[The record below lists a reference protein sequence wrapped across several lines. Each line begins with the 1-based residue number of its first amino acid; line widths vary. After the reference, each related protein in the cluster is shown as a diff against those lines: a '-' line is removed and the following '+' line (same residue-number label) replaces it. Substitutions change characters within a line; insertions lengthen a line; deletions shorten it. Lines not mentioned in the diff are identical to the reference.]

1 MLRSVL
7 SPDVYLSDTVLET
20 EKRRLFRNM
29 WIFAGLR
36 STLSSRNAFL
46 TRNIGGV
53 PIVITSADGQTLKA
67 FENLCAHRKMPIQ
80 HAAFGNRSLICPY
93 HDWTYTADGCLRGV
107 PNAHLYEMRQ
117 SEKEQIKLREFA
129 VASIGN
135 LIFVNLALN
144 PSPVESQFTS
154 AFLSEITEA
163 SEHFD
168 RVFAYS
174 TFEVGYN
181 WKLNFENV
189 MDYNHVPFIHAASF
203 GKIMPK
209 REGGQK
215 SDPVHESITWD
226 LDEDARGPASLE
238 ELSFSA
244 AGDIN
249 VPASWYS
256 HLIRRY
262 KDCDAYYNWFV
273 YPNLNFCS
281 FAGNYFILQQYEPIS
296 PGRTRYHLWVVTA
309 ERNNIRQDFTA
320 LLRGLIEAE
329 KKIIDEDCVFL
340 ENMQQNLH
348 SEAGSALHG
357 AYEFRLIR
365 AAKWYEQNILQGA

>member
-7 SPDVYLSDTVLET
+7 SPEVYLSDAILEI
-20 EKRRLFRNM
+20 EQRRLFRNM

-36 STLSSRNAFL
+36 SSLSSRNAFL

-53 PIVITSADGQTLKA
+53 PVVITTADGQTLKA

-80 HAAFGNRSLICPY
+80 QAAFGNRSLICPY

-117 SEKEQIKLREFA
+117 SEKEQIRLREFA

-135 LIFVNLALN
+135 LVFVNLAQD
-144 PSPVESQFTS
+144 PSPIESQFTPE
-154 AFLSEITEA
+154 FLREINEA
-163 SEHFD
+163 SDHFD

-189 MDYNHVPFIHAASF
+189 MDYNHVPFIHSASF

-209 REGGQK
+209 REGGAKTEQ
-215 SDPVHESITWD
+215 SDASVVWD
-226 LDEDARGPASLE
+226 QEEAARGPVSLD

-244 AGDIN
+244 VGDIT
-249 VPASWYS
+249 VPGSWYS
-256 HLIRRY
+256 PLIRRY
-262 KDCDAYYNWFV
+262 NDRDAYYNWFV

-281 FAGNYFILQQYEPIS
+281 FAGNFFILQQYEPIS
-296 PGRTRYHLWVVTA
+296 PSRTRYHLWVVTA
-309 ERNNIRQDFTA
+309 ERKSIRQDFTA

-348 SEAGSALHG
+348 SDAGPALHG

-365 AAKWYEQNILQGA
+365 AARWYDQNILQGL